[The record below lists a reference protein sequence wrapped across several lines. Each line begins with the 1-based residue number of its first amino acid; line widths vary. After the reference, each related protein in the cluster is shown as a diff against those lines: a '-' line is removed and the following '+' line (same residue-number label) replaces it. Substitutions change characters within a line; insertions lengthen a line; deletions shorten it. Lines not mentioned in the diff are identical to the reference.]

1 MSKNWKTA
9 KNKSDY
15 YWDKLTNTIQYL
27 YDNGKITKSEYSTIL
42 IDILNYA
49 KYITLFIL
57 RKD

>member
-15 YWDKLTNTIQYL
+15 YWDKLNNTIQYL
-27 YDNGKITKSEYSTIL
+27 YDDGKITKSEYSTIL
-42 IDILNYA
+42 SDILNYA
-49 KYITLFIL
+49 KYITLFII